1 MSTSSTDPREIEADL
16 ERDRADLASTLD
28 ALSDRVSVDHLA
40 REALGTIKSYAG
52 NYTSTID
59 TAVRGNPVAVAL
71 IGAGV
76 AWLLLGNR
84 MRGSADPQG
93 SSFMGHPEHDQL
105 PRWESEGGIPPEYG
119 VAYRATTSQDDDQ
132 DGAWSREAHG
142 LRARASAALRRI
154 ESEARGY
161 YGTARDF
168 AAERASVV
176 SSFTADLKDKLSH
189 GLEGLT
195 DASRERVIAARER
208 AYAASLKAD
217 SLRRSAMAQPGQMME
232 DHPLVAGAVAFA
244 LGAAVA
250 AALPRTDLEDRTFG
264 ADRDRLMD
272 EAARLLQSERQR
284 AMEIAG
290 SLGQEIKAAAQ
301 DTLAAAQSS
310 LGAVAQDTLAAAEN
324 TLGTVADRAGEA
336 ATRVV
341 DRAAGEI
348 EGVRPAGSP
357 SVIG

>member
-1 MSTSSTDPREIEADL
+1 MSTASTDPREIEADL

-52 NYTSTID
+52 SYTSTLD

-71 IGAGV
+71 VGAGL

-93 SSFMGHPEHDQL
+93 SSFMGHPEHDEL

-119 VAYRATTSQDDDQ
+119 VAYRPTTSQGDD
-132 DGAWSREAHG
+132 WSSEAHG

-176 SSFTADLKDKLSH
+176 SSFTADLRAKLSH
-189 GLEGLT
+189 GLEDLT
-195 DASRERVIAARER
+195 DSSRGRWRSRARAARR
-208 AYAASLKAD
+208 ARPRLSRP
-217 SLRRSAMAQPGQMME
+217 SPPRRTRWGPW
-232 DHPLVAGAVAFA
+232 
-244 LGAAVA
+244 
-250 AALPRTDLEDRTFG
+250 PRTPSRPRRTRSG
-264 ADRDRLMD
+264 PWPTVR
-272 EAARLLQSERQR
+272 ARP
-284 AMEIAG
+284 
-290 SLGQEIKAAAQ
+290 
-301 DTLAAAQSS
+301 
-310 LGAVAQDTLAAAEN
+310 
-324 TLGTVADRAGEA
+324 
-336 ATRVV
+336 
-341 DRAAGEI
+341 
-348 EGVRPAGSP
+348 RPA
-357 SVIG
+357 

>member
-1 MSTSSTDPREIEADL
+1 MSTASTDPREIEADL

-59 TAVRGNPVAVAL
+59 TAVRANPVAVAL

-93 SSFMGHPEHDQL
+93 SSFMGHPEHDEL
-105 PRWESEGGIPPEYG
+105 PRWESEGGMPPEYG
-119 VAYRATTSQDDDQ
+119 VAYRPTTSQGEAD
-132 DGAWSREAHG
+132 WSHEAHG

-176 SSFTADLKDKLSH
+176 SSFTADLRAKLSH
-189 GLEGLT
+189 GLDDLT
-195 DASRERVIAARER
+195 DSSRDRIVAVRER
-208 AYAASLKAD
+208 AYAASLKAE
-217 SLRRSAMAQPGQMME
+217 RAGRSAMVEPGRMME

-250 AALPRTDLEDRTFG
+250 AALPRTDIEDRTFG

-272 EAARLLQSERQR
+272 EAGRMLAAERSR

-301 DTLAAAQSS
+301 DTIAAAQGT
-310 LGAVAQDTLAAAEN
+310 LGAVAKDTMAAAQD
-324 TLGTVADRAGEA
+324 TLGTVAERAGEA
-336 ATRVV
+336 ATRVT
-341 DRAAGEI
+341 DRAAEEI
-348 EGVRPAGSP
+348 EGLRPAGSSP
-357 SVIG
+357 VIG